1 LSYCACDRSCV
12 MLVVSDL
19 WLDIVRRA
27 EVKEEEVR
35 LSAGGPIKRVVPV
48 D

>member
-1 LSYCACDRSCV
+1 

-19 WLDIVRRA
+19 WLDIVRQV
-27 EVKEEEVR
+27 EVKKEEVR
-35 LSAGGPIKRVVPV
+35 LSAGGPIKRVVSV